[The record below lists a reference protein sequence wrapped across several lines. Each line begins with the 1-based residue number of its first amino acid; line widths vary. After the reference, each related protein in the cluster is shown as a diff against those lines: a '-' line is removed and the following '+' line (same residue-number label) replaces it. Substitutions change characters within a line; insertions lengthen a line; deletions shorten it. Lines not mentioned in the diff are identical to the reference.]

1 MESWLRCLS
10 ILDMVKSAVQINHLQ
25 IRERCSCSDALHI
38 LKLKEMLEEKKGSV
52 QGKEFRGFYRILKK
66 TKG

>member
-1 MESWLRCLS
+1 
-10 ILDMVKSAVQINHLQ
+10 MVKSAVQINHLQ

-52 QGKEFRGFYRILKK
+52 QGKEFRGFIGILKK